1 MNHKIILLSAIVVL
15 SALCFSFEA
24 SATIRLVP
32 CNGCSVEGMKRAAEL
47 SQNRSGSSYIA
58 VVNFRDSTAQKF
70 YTSLR
75 FGDYGERVTNA
86 TAVNFTTDEQH
97 DIDLY
102 FRFREALAD
111 YIANFSGPL
120 YESSIDTKSGYI
132 SSSKSQQFYNSAN
145 DDSTYVYGGV
155 VKVKGDPY
163 NFLSSSFMRNDV
175 YDWFMNGAKG
185 DVLEILGSSLQAVQI
200 PTGQDLDLYLKVVF
214 YTSPEALDNGNQ
226 NGKIKVALDTI
237 NEVFVIMSAKD
248 ADNNSIPIVKDEL
261 GGEYRFKFNEN
272 AEAFLRYI
280 NLMFDS
286 TLGSTPACVVTSR
299 RTVGDNYIYTYRCG

>member
-1 MNHKIILLSAIVVL
+1 MNQKTILLSAIALLL
-15 SALCFSFEA
+15 SLLFSFEA

-32 CNGCSVEGMKRAAEL
+32 CNGCSAEGMQRAAEL
-47 SQNRSGSSYIA
+47 SQNRIGSSNIA
-58 VVNFRDSTAQKF
+58 VVNFRDYTAQKF
-70 YTSLR
+70 FTSLR
-75 FGDYGERVTNA
+75 FGDYGEPVTNA

-102 FRFREALAD
+102 FRFREALGD

-120 YESSIDTKSGYI
+120 YESSIETKSGYI
-132 SSSKSQQFYNSAN
+132 SSNKSQRFYNSSN
-145 DDSTYVYGGV
+145 DEPGYVYGGV

-163 NFLSSSFMRNDV
+163 NFLSSSFKRNDV

-185 DVLEILGSSLQAVQI
+185 NVLEILDSSLQAVEI
-200 PTGQDLDLYLKVVF
+200 PTGKDLDLYLDVVF
-214 YTSPEALDNGNQ
+214 YTSSEDLDNGNQ
-226 NGKIKVALDTI
+226 NGKVKVALDTI

-272 AEAFLRYI
+272 SEVFLRYI

-286 TLGSTPACVVTSR
+286 TPGSTPACVVTSR
-299 RTVGDNYIYTYRCG
+299 RMVGDNFIYTYRCG